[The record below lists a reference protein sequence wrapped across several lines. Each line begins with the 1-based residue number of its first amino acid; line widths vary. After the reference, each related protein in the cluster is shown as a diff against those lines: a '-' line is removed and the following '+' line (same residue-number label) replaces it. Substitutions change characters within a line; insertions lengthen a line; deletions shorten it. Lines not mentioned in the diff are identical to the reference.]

1 MKAWNTIKLGLVL
14 TAYACAACVGLAF
27 VYGKTKAV
35 IEKQEAVE
43 LEASIKELFPNADG
57 FTDIT
62 GTFDNPDSGV
72 KFEGEY
78 SVTQGGKIIGAVVAA
93 SGNSYGGAI
102 KVLVGV
108 NAPGAD
114 TSATIN
120 RVKIMSHSDTP
131 GLGANAGNKNYFI
144 DKITRV
150 TFYGQFTGKKV
161 NDPFEPKNDVI
172 AITAATVTSRAVS
185 RIVRAAGRAASQWL
199 ALKEGLAAEGAQQ

>member
-1 MKAWNTIKLGLVL
+1 MKAWDTVKLGLVL

-57 FTDIT
+57 FNDIT

-72 KFEGEY
+72 KFDSEY
-78 SVTQGGKIIGAVVAA
+78 SITQGGRIIGAVIKA
-93 SGNSYGGAI
+93 SGNSYGGTI

-108 NAPGAD
+108 NANN
-114 TSATIN
+114 TIN

-131 GLGANAGNKNYFI
+131 GLPIRRAWGPM
-144 DKITRV
+144 RV
-150 TFYGQFTGKKV
+150 TR
-161 NDPFEPKNDVI
+161 
-172 AITAATVTSRAVS
+172 IT
-185 RIVRAAGRAASQWL
+185 L
-199 ALKEGLAAEGAQQ
+199 